1 MRMNHVLM
9 FGLALF
15 CAASAAFLARS
26 WLIRQSALAP
36 STAAAPSSPAAPV
49 RVIVVAAKDMSY
61 GDRLTPEMVKLMT
74 WAGEELPK
82 GAFLSTQAL
91 FGSGTERTVLHTIA
105 QGEPVLLHKLFG
117 GTSSNALSARLGENM
132 QAVTIRVGEAAGL
145 AGFAQPDDRVDV
157 YLTYN
162 SETGPEASQALN
174 SAVGVLL
181 QNVRILAI
189 DQVTERKDR
198 ASPPKAVTL
207 EASMEDAQRL
217 VLGGRIGELSLALKS
232 IADTGKKQPTQT
244 VSFDDLLEVERRLK
258 GQTADAAP
266 SPPAPSGPIVTV
278 TRATER
284 KSYQV
289 QSESGE
295 DDQAGHE
302 VLNHQ
307 GNPDLPGR

>member
-15 CAASAAFLARS
+15 CAVAAALLARS
-26 WLIRQSALAP
+26 WLLRQSAQAP
-36 STAAAPSSPAAPV
+36 SVTASAPAAPT
-49 RVIVVAAKDMSY
+49 RFIIVAAKDMTH
-61 GDRLTPEMVKLMT
+61 GDKLTPDMVKLVP
-74 WAGEELPK
+74 WAGDELPK
-82 GAFLSTQAL
+82 GAFLSPEAL
-91 FGSGTERTVLHTIA
+91 FSSGSDRTVLNTMA

-117 GTSSNALSARLGENM
+117 GTSSNMLSARLGENM

-157 YLTYN
+157 YLTY
-162 SETGPEASQALN
+162 TAQAGPEGSAAMN
-174 SAVGVLL
+174 SAVVVLL

-207 EASMEDAQRL
+207 EASMEDAQKL

-232 IADTGKKQPTQT
+232 IADTGKKQDAQT
-244 VSFDDLLEVERRLK
+244 VSFGDLLEVEKRLNVQ
-258 GQTADAAP
+258 GARPAAA
-266 SPPAPSGPIVTV
+266 PAPSGPVVTV

-289 QSESGE
+289 QAEGGRDE
-295 DDQAGHE
+295 EAGHQI
-302 VLNHQ
+302 LNHQ
-307 GNPDLPGR
+307 GNPDSPGR